1 VGAGAALSEEAVPPM
16 SNLGEKNLYER
27 QFDEAPNQGHPEKN
41 PNRLLN
47 LNV

>member
-1 VGAGAALSEEAVPPM
+1 MQSGSRGGKFELK
-16 SNLGEKNLYER
+16 LGEKNLYER